1 METNERQGIVED
13 CLEPLGSGFEYAA
26 EFLGG
31 LTANI
36 LGTGYYIL
44 YMITP

>member
-13 CLEPLGSGFEYAA
+13 CLEPLGSGL
-26 EFLGG
+26 FLGG